1 MTPKQVVTFVL
12 SPGASVFYL
21 IPVMLCVP
29 ELEAG
34 GSHRIWKMTV
44 LRKCGDT
51 QHGREGFEAS
61 SWTWERESNFS
72 SEGLNLSALQ
82 VYFKN
87 VSFLFLVMCV
97 LGELCI

>member
-1 MTPKQVVTFVL
+1 MVRDVMTPKQVVTFVL

-44 LRKCGDT
+44 LRK
-51 QHGREGFEAS
+51 
-61 SWTWERESNFS
+61 W
-72 SEGLNLSALQ
+72 
-82 VYFKN
+82 
-87 VSFLFLVMCV
+87 
-97 LGELCI
+97 